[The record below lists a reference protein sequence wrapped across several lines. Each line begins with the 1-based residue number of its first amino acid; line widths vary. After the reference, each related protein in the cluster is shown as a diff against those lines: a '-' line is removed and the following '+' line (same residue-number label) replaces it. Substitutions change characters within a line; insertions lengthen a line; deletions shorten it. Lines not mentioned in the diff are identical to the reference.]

1 MNEYKIVAVVGKKR
15 SGKDSVGDYLVQKH
29 GMTLSRK
36 LAWPIKQIG
45 MMLFGWTEDM
55 VEGVNYDREQHI
67 DELGMSVRQFLQEC
81 GSIFKFDLSNILPEY
96 GKQVG
101 KKVWAKALV
110 NWIYQQPSGT
120 YVITDVRFAE
130 EVEELKDSFN
140 QVFVLRLDS
149 DRSPSDN
156 HISETSVKLI
166 QWDYLIINNG
176 WNTFEKLYANVDEF
190 VAFMEG
196 KNGTVRN

>member
-15 SGKDSVGDYLVQKH
+15 SGKDSVGDYLVEKH
-29 GMTLSRK
+29 GMVRSRK

-45 MMLFGWTEDM
+45 KMLFGWTEEM
-55 VEGVNYDREQHI
+55 VEGIGYDREQHI

-81 GSIFKFDLSNILPEY
+81 GSIFKFDLARILPEY

-101 KKVWAKALV
+101 TRVWAKALV

-120 YVITDVRFAE
+120 YVITDVRFVE
-130 EVEELKDSFN
+130 EVEELKNNFN
-140 QVFVLRLDS
+140 RVFVLRLDS
-149 DRSPSDN
+149 DRSTEDT
-156 HISETSVKLI
+156 HISETSVDLI
-166 QWDYLIINNG
+166 KWDYFIVNNG
-176 WNTFEKLYANVDEF
+176 WNTFDKLYANVDEF

-196 KNGTVRN
+196 KNGTV